1 MEPISQVS
9 PDLPGRP
16 ILQQFWADLTFLHWR
31 VDAAEVVPLLPPEIE
46 PDIFDGTAWVGLIP
60 FRMLH
65 SSFLSG
71 PAIPY
76 FGSFTEVNVRLY
88 GVDQHGR
95 RGVIFASLEAS
106 RLAAVLTARTV
117 FGLPYHWAAA
127 RFERDGDRLRYSSRR
142 MSRARPSTL
151 VASRASSV
159 PVVGDALADFLSARW
174 RLFVRRGDH
183 TVVQANRHNAWPLFE
198 AELLELDDEL
208 LHAAGLPGVALRQP
222 DSVLYSPGVLTQ
234 FSLPQRVQRLL
245 PVGHG
250 VEGRGAAGSGW
261 AIPDLNR

>member
-1 MEPISQVS
+1 MEPISQVA

-31 VDAAEVVPLLPPEIE
+31 VDPAEVAPLLPPGVD

-60 FRMLH
+60 FRMLD
-65 SSFLSG
+65 SSFLGG

-88 GVDQHGR
+88 GVDANGQ
-95 RGVIFASLEAS
+95 RGVVFASLEAS

-127 RFERDGDRLRYSSRR
+127 RFERDSDRLRYSSRR

-151 VASRASSV
+151 VAIRASSS
-159 PVVGDALADFLSARW
+159 PVVGDPLADFLSARW
-174 RLFVRRGDH
+174 RLFVRRGSH
-183 TVVQANRHNAWPLFE
+183 TVVQANRHTAWPLFE

-208 LHAAGLPGVALRQP
+208 LQAAGLPGVALRQP

-234 FSLPQRVQRLL
+234 FSLPQRVRR
-245 PVGHG
+245 P
-250 VEGRGAAGSGW
+250 AATVLGTDGSGW